1 MDEPINWPYAGIV
14 TFLFGDSTTAPFDEN
29 FLEALRDA
37 MDFAAAIAE
46 SDEKIVTADARKLG
60 CTQAADAEAV
70 RLEDLARAML
80 DAASAAEKG
89 GASSPTSALA
99 AALTAVVSERH
110 RDATLAVTAKLTEDV
125 RAIDVAALNA
135 QSRYRDALEVYL
147 LLREPP
153 DATSQLTLT
162 LTSRGKN
169 DDRYDAATTGW
180 SELGLTWEIEH
191 AVPESGPWAKPVR
204 VDRVLPDGLS
214 IKAPQKSGLIKK
226 EVKVK
231 KQKLDRH
238 LVTKLVDDG
247 GTVSFELRTELG
259 GDTGFDLSVQ
269 LESRVVTAARVGPEG
284 EMGIGPFDVDPADTD
299 ALLSLAEKL
308 RETSLTLPRKR
319 LVSAMFD
326 GAPFDGSAA
335 EHQPKLVEVVARL
348 VAKLAPVVAE
358 IAARSRADDEL
369 VLRRSLRDG
378 HREEIFLPKGMLRN
392 KLGSLGAAHRA
403 LFAPLRLEAPA
414 KVPAPFPTNE
424 PPTIPTVR
432 SKVASSIPVPPGGLS
447 RPALLVKRAVP
458 APQPEAPQPEAQPPE
473 QDYVALFSSAAFAKR
488 GVDDRRDALRKMIF
502 AEPSR
507 ETSDEMRSA
516 HQAAVAALQLL
527 IVEHRDPADYE
538 MLGLAYNAIGEAGQ
552 ATEIWKKALDLE
564 RARNP
569 ESALCASLQRRVGA
583 PATSGT

>member
-1 MDEPINWPYAGIV
+1 MDEPINWPYARFV
-14 TFLFGDSTTAPFDEN
+14 TFLYGDSTMAPFDEN

-46 SDEKIVTADARKLG
+46 SDEKIVTADARKLA
-60 CTQAADAEAV
+60 CTQAADAEAA
-70 RLEDLARAML
+70 RLEGLARAML
-80 DAASAAEKG
+80 DAASGAEKG
-89 GASSPTSALA
+89 QASSPTNALA

-153 DATSQLTLT
+153 DAQSQLTLT
-162 LTSRGKN
+162 LTSGGKN
-169 DDRYDAATTGW
+169 DDHYDAATTGW
-180 SELGLTWEIEH
+180 SDLGLTWEIEH
-191 AVPESGPWAKPVR
+191 AVPEGGPWSKAVR
-204 VDRVLPDGLS
+204 VDRVLADGLS

-247 GTVSFELRTELG
+247 STLFIELRTELG
-259 GDTGFDLSVQ
+259 GDTGLDLSVQ
-269 LESRVVTAARVGPEG
+269 LENRVTAARVGPEG
-284 EMGIGPFDVDPADTD
+284 EMGIGPFDVDPGDIGP
-299 ALLSLAEKL
+299 LVSFAEKL
-308 RETSLTLPRKR
+308 RETSLALPRKR
-319 LVSAMFD
+319 LVSALFD

-335 EHQPKLVEVVARL
+335 EHQPKLVAIVSRL

-378 HREEIFLPKGMLRN
+378 HREEIFLPKGMLRG
-392 KLGSLGAAHRA
+392 KLGSLGTAHA
-403 LFAPLRLEAPA
+403 ELFAPLRLEAPA
-414 KVPAPFPTNE
+414 KVPVPFSANE

-432 SKVASSIPVPPGGLS
+432 SKVASSIPVPTGGLS

-458 APQPEAPQPEAQPPE
+458 APQPEAPRAET
-473 QDYVALFSSAAFAKR
+473 DYVALFSSAAFATR
-488 GVDDRRDALRKMIF
+488 SVDDRREALRKMIF
-502 AEPSR
+502 AEPSPQPG
-507 ETSDEMRSA
+507 DEMRSA

-538 MLGLAYNAIGEAGQ
+538 MLGLAYNAIGETGQ

-569 ESALCASLQRRVGA
+569 ESDLCSSLQRRVGP
-583 PATSGT
+583 PAASGT